1 MLAVCRK
8 VSQVNFLD
16 AKDRLCHPV
25 IFYAKSI
32 KIASQQHSET
42 GHGLSWLFCLNALFD
57 VGCLPQSF
65 SSESFGC

>member
-8 VSQVNFLD
+8 VSQLNLLD
-16 AKDRLCHPV
+16 AKDRLCRPV
-25 IFYAKSI
+25 IFYARSV

-42 GHGLSWLFCLNALFD
+42 GHGLSWLFCLNTLLD
-57 VGCLPQSF
+57 VGCFAQSF

>member
-8 VSQVNFLD
+8 ASQVNFLD
-16 AKDRLCHPV
+16 AKGRLCRPV
-25 IFYAKSI
+25 ICYAKSV

-42 GHGLSWLFCLNALFD
+42 GHGLSWLFCLNTLFD
-57 VGCLPQSF
+57 DGCFPQGF